1 MKDIQ
6 SNLTE
11 LMSHLE
17 KTNEDLAEID
27 NTMLRKVK
35 SSFLKD
41 VLLWVLG
48 ITGWKNV
55 DERLKWASIR
65 DNKDNN
71 NLGNFWDTG

>member
-17 KTNEDLAEID
+17 KTNEDFAVIN

-35 SSFLKD
+35 SFFLKD

-48 ITGWKNV
+48 ITGWKKG
-55 DERLKWASIR
+55 DERIKWDSFR

-71 NLGNFWDTG
+71 NLGNF